1 MLLRVPRSSRMR
13 GPRKLPIEELYL
25 TQAAYEATPLARELD
40 LAGIPC
46 YLVEPRTAQSI
57 SDVDSPS
64 GILAVAPI
72 RPAPLEEV
80 LQLPGPLL
88 LLADLND
95 PANAGGLLRSADAFG
110 CRGVLFGTL
119 GVDPYHPKVVR
130 GSMGAA
136 FRLALASIEPQ
147 ELGAGLQSSGRTL
160 LGLEAGGERY
170 RERDVCPGFSAGGRP
185 RTARVG
191 SLGST
196 LQPLARHSDERPD
209 RELKRGRSGVD
220 RALPCMPAN
229 ARAGACAIVVK
240 RVLLRQKVKTT
251 GAPRRMLYSA
261 HSRRG
266 AAWSRRLRRR
276 LKRYGNVQSLLEA
289 FRPNGF
295 HRRLSGL
302 SKATRI
308 TGTKL
313 KDLERSGPKRKI
325 RRRFLE
331 APGNVRSTGRF
342 ALK

>member
-1 MLLRVPRSSRMR
+1 MR
-13 GPRKLPIEELYL
+13 GRAKLPIEELYL
-25 TQAAYEATPLARELD
+25 TQDAYEATPLARELD
-40 LAGIPC
+40 RAGIPC

-57 SDVDSPS
+57 SDLDSPS
-64 GILAVAPI
+64 GILAVTPI
-72 RPAPLEEV
+72 RPAPLEEL

-160 LGLEAGGERY
+160 LGLEAGGDDIASETFAQDAVLAVGHERH
-170 RERDVCPGFSAGGRP
+170 GLGRWQ
-185 RTARVG
+185 R
-191 SLGST
+191 T
-196 LQPLARHSDERPD
+196 LQPLARHSNDRPD
-209 RELKRGRSGVD
+209 RESERGRSGVD

-251 GAPRRMLYSA
+251 GASRRMLYSA

-331 APGNVRSTGRF
+331 APGNVPSTGRF